1 MSTSTSNIKD
11 SGNRRLSCAISGLAV
26 RLRVLSALAVLKVAR
41 RVRETEAAEL
51 LEFALALPMILVMV
65 VGLLDFSHAYN
76 IKQKLANAAREGA
89 RIGGSESHAD
99 TTSSNPTSVMA
110 IKDDVT
116 TYLQDAGIDTS
127 FIGTTLSWTPCPG
140 SCSGTY
146 YTTKGGVNYG
156 LFIERNVLITYTDPN
171 TSNVVTT
178 FSTRVTLYY
187 PYDWTF
193 GFNQIIKLL
202 VPSAT
207 FTNPIRI
214 ETDAMMENPGS

>member
-1 MSTSTSNIKD
+1 MSTPNSKIKD
-11 SGNRRLSCAISGLAV
+11 SGTRRLSRAASSLAV
-26 RLRVLSALAVLKVAR
+26 RLGVSSALTALKFAR

-51 LEFALALPMILVMV
+51 LEFALALPLILAMV
-65 VGLLDFSHAYN
+65 VGLLDFAHAYN
-76 IKQKLANAAREGA
+76 LKQKLANAVREGA
-89 RIGGSESHAD
+89 RIGGSETIVD
-99 TTSSNPTSVMA
+99 TTQSSPDSVKA

-116 TYLQDAGIDTS
+116 TYLLDAGINTS
-127 FIGTTLSWTPCPG
+127 FIGTTLSWTPTPT
-140 SCSGTY
+140 SLGTY

-156 LFIERNVLITYTDPN
+156 LKIERNVLVTYTDPN
-171 TSNVVTT
+171 DGKVKTLP
-178 FSTRVTLYY
+178 STRVTLYY

-214 ETDAMMENPGS
+214 ETDAMMANPGS

>member
-1 MSTSTSNIKD
+1 VSKQNSKIKG
-11 SGNRRLSCAISGLAV
+11 SGTRRLWCAISSLA
-26 RLRVLSALAVLKVAR
+26 LRPGGSSALAALKFAR

-51 LEFALALPMILVMV
+51 LEFALALPLILAMV

-76 IKQKLANAAREGA
+76 LKQKLANAVREGA
-89 RIGGSESHAD
+89 RIGGSETIVD
-99 TTSSNPTSVMA
+99 TSQSSPDSVKA

-116 TYLQDAGIDTS
+116 TYLLDAGINTS
-127 FIGTTLSWTPCPG
+127 FIGTTLSWTPTPT
-140 SCSGTY
+140 SLGTY

-156 LFIERNVLITYTDPN
+156 LKIERNVLITYTDPN
-171 TSNVVTT
+171 TSKVVTMYA
-178 FSTRVTLYY
+178 TRVTLYY

-214 ETDAMMENPGS
+214 ETDAMMVNPGS